1 MTDRPRIPAVML
13 IDDEGFDQKM
23 YQRVIARSG
32 LVGKVLPFLYADEAL
47 AFLKTPGHDPVDVI
61 FLDINMP
68 RMNGFEFLAAATRD
82 LGAEMARMVVIMLTT
97 SLEPRDRERA
107 RAFSVVRGFINKPL
121 TGQHLI
127 QIADLLDSGSVA
139 TGVML

>member
-1 MTDRPRIPAVML
+1 MNPPRIPTVML

-32 LVGKVLPFLYADEAL
+32 LVGRVLPFLYADEAL
-47 AFLKTPGHDPVDVI
+47 AFLKTPGRDPVDVI

-68 RMNGFEFLAAATRD
+68 RMNGFEFLTAATRD
-82 LGAEMARMVVIMLTT
+82 IGADLARIVVIMLTT

-107 RAFSVVRGFINKPL
+107 RAFPVVRGFINKPL
-121 TGQHLI
+121 TGQHLL
-127 QIADLLDSGSVA
+127 QIADLLESGVVA
-139 TGVML
+139 AGVMI